1 MLKKI
6 CFLVM
11 SALLFGS
18 CSDKDD
24 NVVLPDDEIDPEPE
38 EEIHV
43 LPLILT
49 TDKSEGHI
57 YEQVGFSLE
66 DSTYTG
72 PNGGFAILLRYADA
86 LDSLIWQVEGN
97 EDGVHLL
104 EKNGTINSQFRIEW
118 SHYFYLPGNY
128 KTFLYGYK
136 DGQLVVQDSAV
147 TEIFADGDFL
157 NINWDRSDENL
168 NKMIGYTNNG
178 MEDYSF
184 QILTRLRDDVLSSR
198 LSVRFDS
205 FDYRRPN
212 AEIGDREVELLDSYI
227 TELYGEAKYHIT
239 DGPVHDELL
248 KLFKS
253 KLKEEQVLTI
263 WRSEKS
269 NIALIKGEDTDV
281 NGFGHEIHAEPI

>member
-24 NVVLPDDEIDPEPE
+24 NVVLPDDGLDPEPE
-38 EEIHV
+38 EEIQS
-43 LPLILT
+43 LPLMLT

-66 DSTYTG
+66 DSTYTA
-72 PNGGFAILLRYADA
+72 PNGGFAILIRYADA

-104 EKNGTINSQFRIEW
+104 EKNGTINSQFRTEW

-157 NINWDRSDENL
+157 NINWDRLGEDS
-168 NKMIGYTNNG
+168 NKMVGFTNEH
-178 MEDYSF
+178 MRDYSM
-184 QILTRLRDDVLSSR
+184 QIFTSLRDDVLSSR

-212 AEIGDREVELLDSYI
+212 AEIGDREAELLDSYI
-227 TELYGEAKYHIT
+227 TELYGEAKYHVAE
-239 DGPVHDELL
+239 GSPLNELL
-248 KLFKS
+248 RLFKT
-253 KLKEEQVLTI
+253 KFKEEQVLKI
-263 WRSEKS
+263 WLTGKS
-269 NIALIKGEDTDV
+269 IIALIKSEDTDV
-281 NGFGHEIHAEPI
+281 NGFGYEIHAEPI